1 MIKIKLV
8 IFFVYFEFKHSYYVF
23 IADSPY
29 GDVSGIPDPYNGG
42 QIEDPHN
49 QMPQTPTHFYNGH
62 HGQQMSFEDAIDGS
76 GQNGYITPNA
86 KSKRI
91 VREIIV

>member
-1 MIKIKLV
+1 MKQIINQTF
-8 IFFVYFEFKHSYYVF
+8 IFS
-23 IADSPY
+23 DSPY
-29 GDVSGIPDPYNGG
+29 GDVNGIPDPYNGA
-42 QIEDPHN
+42 QMEDP
-49 QMPQTPTHFYNGH
+49 QGQQQQHFYNNG
-62 HGQQMSFEDAIDGS
+62 HGQQMSFEDAMDGS

>member
-1 MIKIKLV
+1 MIIVEKIIILRS
-8 IFFVYFEFKHSYYVF
+8 IS
-23 IADSPY
+23 DSPY

-42 QIEDPHN
+42 QMEE
-49 QMPQTPTHFYNGH
+49 PQTPTHFYNAHG
-62 HGQQMSFEDAIDGS
+62 HGQQMSFEHTIDGME
-76 GQNGYITPNA
+76 QNGYITPNS

>member
-1 MIKIKLV
+1 MIYS
-8 IFFVYFEFKHSYYVF
+8 FS
-23 IADSPY
+23 DSPY
-29 GDVSGIPDPYNGG
+29 GDVNGIPDPYNGA
-42 QIEDPHN
+42 QMEDP
-49 QMPQTPTHFYNGH
+49 QSQQHFYNNG
-62 HGQQMSFEDAIDGS
+62 HGQQMSFEDVMDGS